1 MVEVIFYIFIFVTS
15 SQPTLYGSSN
25 ILNFY
30 TQYMVEVI
38 FYFIYFLTSSQ
49 PNPHY
54 MVDFLIFFTSSHSSN
69 LLFCAHTTLWSAI
82 IFLYH
87 SLTQKGQ
94 IYLYAEQ
101 SVFSFTKLIIF
112 QQFPYSSHS
121 ICRH

>member
-38 FYFIYFLTSSQ
+38 FYFIYFLTSS
-49 PNPHY
+49 H
-54 MVDFLIFFTSSHSSN
+54 MVEFFIFFTSSHSSN
-69 LLFCAHTTLWSAI
+69 LLLLLFCTHTTLWSAI